1 MQYQNWINQAKA
13 HWREFQ
19 PKKYKALKAAGTLDK
34 ALAEAAQQTA
44 QEMEE
49 LQAQGFDREQAWE
62 MVRNE
67 YLFPP
72 EEAPEKPE
80 HTASAAAYR
89 SQLAVNRMMSRL

>member
-19 PKKYKALKAAGTLDK
+19 PKRYKALKAAGSLDE
-34 ALAEAAQQTA
+34 ALSEAAEQTA
-44 QEMEE
+44 QEMED
-49 LQAQGFDREQAWE
+49 LQSQGFDREQAWE

-72 EEAPEKPE
+72 EETPENDE
-80 HTASAAAYR
+80 ETASADGYR
-89 SQLAVNRMMSRL
+89 AQLAVNRMLSKL

>member
-19 PKKYKALKAAGTLDK
+19 PKKYKVLKAAGSLDE
-34 ALAEAAQQTA
+34 ALQEAAQQTA

-49 LQAQGFDREQAWE
+49 LQSQGFDREQAWE
-62 MVRNE
+62 MLRNE

-72 EEAPEKPE
+72 EEELE
-80 HTASAAAYR
+80 EEEETASAAAYR
-89 SQLAVNRMMSRL
+89 SQLAVNRLLSNL